1 MCKRRYNDIIRLS
14 HHQSELRPHMTLHDR
29 AAQFAPFAAL
39 VGYDNM
45 VRDVAGYRLLEQCV
59 ILSEDEKNI
68 LDNNLHLVIER
79 IKQSPKI
86 KVVYFDE
93 MVDGQKG
100 RYVSHVGEVKKVEG
114 NPVRIT
120 FLDGCNIQVEDIIQ
134 IDFEK

>member
-1 MCKRRYNDIIRLS
+1 
-14 HHQSELRPHMTLHDR
+14 MTLHER

-39 VGYDNM
+39 VGYDDM
-45 VRDVAGYRLLEQCV
+45 VQDAAGYRLLEQRV
-59 ILSEDEKNI
+59 ILSEDEKSV
-68 LDNNLHLVIER
+68 LDNNLHIVIER

-86 KVVYFDE
+86 KVIYFDK

-100 RYVSHVGEVKKVEG
+100 RYVSHVGKVKKVEG